1 MSSFEK
7 APGLSDS
14 SNVQLRLD
22 PAEDGETNMRMD
34 RDLLQAVETA
44 PGLMTVVRVY
54 SWNPPAVS
62 IGRNQKLETAL
73 NFECCR
79 RRKVQ
84 VVRRPTGGRAVYHDD
99 EVTYTVVSNA
109 PAWVGGGIEG
119 SYRIVAGILCSALE
133 RLGVAAELA
142 KGADRRALRPRLGRE
157 FCPPCFAA
165 SSRCEIVVRGRKL
178 VGSAQYRTGRSFLQ
192 HGSLPLRIDYP
203 TMAELLGCSPELLEA
218 AMVSLEEA
226 AGRAVSRWEAAE
238 ALIQSFRRATG
249 RKCSSVELGI

>member
-1 MSSFEK
+1 M
-7 APGLSDS
+7 SDS

-109 PAWVGGGIEG
+109 PAWVDGGIEG
-119 SYRIVAGILCSALE
+119 SYRI
-133 RLGVAAELA
+133 
-142 KGADRRALRPRLGRE
+142 
-157 FCPPCFAA
+157 
-165 SSRCEIVVRGRKL
+165 
-178 VGSAQYRTGRSFLQ
+178 
-192 HGSLPLRIDYP
+192 
-203 TMAELLGCSPELLEA
+203 
-218 AMVSLEEA
+218 
-226 AGRAVSRWEAAE
+226 
-238 ALIQSFRRATG
+238 
-249 RKCSSVELGI
+249 